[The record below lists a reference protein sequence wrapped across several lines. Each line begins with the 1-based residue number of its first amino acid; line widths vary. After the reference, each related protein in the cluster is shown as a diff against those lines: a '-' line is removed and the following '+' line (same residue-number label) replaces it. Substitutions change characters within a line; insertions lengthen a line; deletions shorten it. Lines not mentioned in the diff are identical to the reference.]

1 MKTRITLSLLF
12 CLFALPLT
20 VLAAQSKKCDY
31 VEYQRL
37 PLTKEQNGIDGS
49 LVIMR
54 DRKVLSSKDYHPLEV
69 ESYCNARLNL
79 VNLDN
84 RKIATQNLERPVAEI
99 KTVKLIDGKP
109 KSFSL
114 EVDYSAGWGSYSG
127 PVTMF
132 IDVVGGKIKWIR
144 AKDASNGKTEKIS
157 VMISLKTY
165 WKLSPSKKKQDIL
178 ELACR
183 PTGNGDFEL
192 IYSRYSFN
200 GLEWIRYSRSEKG
213 YLDFEADTDFPR
225 ENLFP
230 PRSFSK

>member
-12 CLFALPLT
+12 CLLALPLS
-20 VLAAQSKKCDY
+20 VFAAQNKKCDY

-54 DRKVLSSKDYHPLEV
+54 DRKVLSSKDYDPLEG

-79 VNLDN
+79 VNQDN
-84 RKIATQNLERPVAEI
+84 RKISTQKLERPVAEI

-109 KSFSL
+109 NSFDL

-144 AKDASNGKTEKIS
+144 AKDASTGKTEKIS

-165 WKLSPSKKKQDIL
+165 WKLSPSKQNQDIL

-183 PTGNGDFEL
+183 STGKGDFEL
-192 IYSRYSFN
+192 IYSRYRFN
-200 GLEWIRYSRSEKG
+200 GLEWIRYSKTEKG
-213 YLDFEADTDFPR
+213 YQDFEADTDFPR